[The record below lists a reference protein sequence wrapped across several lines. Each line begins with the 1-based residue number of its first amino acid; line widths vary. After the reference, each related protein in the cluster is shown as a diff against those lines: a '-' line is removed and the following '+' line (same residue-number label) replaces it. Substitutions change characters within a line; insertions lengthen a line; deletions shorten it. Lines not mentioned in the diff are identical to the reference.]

1 MPHPE
6 LLASH
11 ASVALVRFT
20 AQRLD
25 LLGLRLPTYRSCVTS
40 KALPKTGAALRALHV
55 PGRPV
60 KLPNAWD
67 AASARAVAAAGFPAV
82 GTASAAMCEALGYR
96 DHEDT
101 PAHEM
106 FAAIT
111 RIARSVDVPVT
122 ADVEHGYGLSPR
134 ELVERLIETGAVG
147 CNLEDTD
154 PRTGRLVP
162 PEQHADYLAGVRHA
176 AAAVGVDL
184 VVNARADTRVAVDG
198 AHLAEVIGRCRRYR
212 AAGADC
218 VFPIFTA
225 PSVVA
230 DIVAAVDAPVAVLYR
245 PGWPSLTELAALGVA
260 RISFGPGLHRAA
272 IAFVDRMLQAIRD
285 DTDPYR
291 P

>member
-1 MPHPE
+1 
-6 LLASH
+6 
-11 ASVALVRFT
+11 
-20 AQRLD
+20 
-25 LLGLRLPTYRSCVTS
+25 
-40 KALPKTGAALRALHV
+40 
-55 PGRPV
+55 V

-67 AASARAVAAAGFPAV
+67 PASARAVAAAGFPAV
-82 GTASAAMCEALGYR
+82 ATASAAMCEVLGYR
-96 DHEDT
+96 DHEGT

-122 ADVEHGYGLSPR
+122 ADLEHGYGLSPDQ
-134 ELVERLIETGAVG
+134 LAERLTETGAVG

-154 PRTGRLVP
+154 PRTRRLVP
-162 PEQHADYLAGVRHA
+162 PEQHADYLAGLRHA
-176 AAAVGVDL
+176 AATAGVDL
-184 VVNARADTRVAVDG
+184 VLTARADTRVAANGV
-198 AHLAEVIGRCRRYR
+198 HLDEVIDRCRRYR

-218 VFPIFTA
+218 VFPIFIT

-272 IAFVDRMLQAIRD
+272 IAFVNKMLQAVRD

-291 P
+291 R